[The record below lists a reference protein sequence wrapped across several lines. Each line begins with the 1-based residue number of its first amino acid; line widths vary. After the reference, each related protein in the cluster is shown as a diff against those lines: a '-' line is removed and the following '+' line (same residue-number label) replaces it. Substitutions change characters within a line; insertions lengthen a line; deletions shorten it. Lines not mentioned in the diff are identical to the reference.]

1 MWSLGRI
8 NANALPENMEEAVED
23 PFDHMNTET
32 SVTSTQRKPDAM
44 ADDAASVPAAA
55 AAAGTTPSGAIAGPG
70 GPTAESQ
77 PAARV
82 FNAATAGIERFAI
95 LETLPADHRYA
106 TGQAADPGNS
116 ARRRRIMNE
125 HRTLESSLPGAWAS
139 L

>member
-1 MWSLGRI
+1 M
-8 NANALPENMEEAVED
+8 ED
-23 PFDHMNTET
+23 PFDHVDTET
-32 SVTSTQRKPDAM
+32 SAPPPEHKPE
-44 ADDAASVPAAA
+44 AAANGAVSAPAAA
-55 AAAGTTPSGAIAGPG
+55 AAPGTTPGGAIAGPG

-139 L
+139 GKSDAAAGRAATR